1 MRREWLYG
9 TTRWVRLWNTVFN
22 EFSPDL
28 ILASLDLTQYE
39 SKTLLTTAKSMTKDW
54 PAHCLYL
61 AVLMLLFSTY
71 NNRAIALKY
80 SGYSLALVTIL
91 LLFFVDA
98 KNTLRSLNTPIY
110 KWLLLF
116 LGINAMALLQ
126 VDSAYRMDAVEHYRK
141 GLLQAGLL
149 ATAIALSLT
158 NLARIKWGI
167 WVFGLASLHIT
178 FFCLNEIVN
187 FPVQNAVLDHATL
200 YRDYCFRF
208 IFYFPFLI
216 VLFATTG
223 WPIKAVWLFL
233 PSLQLALL
241 AFSGFRGSWIGF
253 LVIVAQWLFFF
264 RPNRRIFISVAALMV
279 LSAVAASSSNYV
291 LMKFKQTDTGARWD
305 GAWRATVDMIRD
317 KPIVGHG
324 LSSQVFR
331 EENNRLADQHP
342 SWVIGKNLTG
352 PHSIF
357 LDSAF
362 SAGLPA
368 LGVLLAIYWLV
379 IRDTLWVIRTTAN
392 QALRRYAVAS
402 LCSFVGF
409 FVVLGLTESLRWELL
424 GLSVGLTMS
433 LVKVARNLEPSG
445 RIR

>member
-1 MRREWLYG
+1 M
-9 TTRWVRLWNTVFN
+9 RLWNTVFN

-28 ILASLDLTQYE
+28 ILTSLDLTQYE
-39 SKTLLTTAKSMTKDW
+39 SKTLLTTAKSTAKDW
-54 PAHCLYL
+54 SAHCLYL

-71 NNRAIALKY
+71 NSRAIALKY
-80 SGYSLALVTIL
+80 SGYGLAIVTIL

-116 LGINAMALLQ
+116 LGINAVALLQ
-126 VDSAYRMDAVEHYRK
+126 ADSAYRLDAIEHYRK
-141 GLLQAGLL
+141 GLLQASLL
-149 ATAIALSLT
+149 AAAIAISLT
-158 NLARIKWGI
+158 NLGRIKWGI
-167 WVFGLASLHIT
+167 WVLGLASLYIT
-178 FFCLNEIVN
+178 IFCLKEIIN
-187 FPVQNAVLDHATL
+187 FPLQNAILDHATL

-208 IFYFPFLI
+208 VFYFPFLI
-216 VLFATTG
+216 VLFATTV
-223 WPIKAVWLFL
+223 WPLKAGWLFL
-233 PSLQLALL
+233 LSLQLALL
-241 AFSGFRGSWIGF
+241 AFSGFRGGWIGF
-253 LVIVAQWLFFF
+253 LVILALWLYFF
-264 RPNRRIFISVAALMV
+264 RPNRRTLISVAALTV
-279 LSAVAASSSNYV
+279 LLAVAASSSNYV
-291 LMKFKQTDTGARWD
+291 LMKFKQADTGARWD
-305 GAWRATVDMIRD
+305 GAWRATVDMIKN
-317 KPIVGHG
+317 KPLLGHG

-331 EENNRLADQHP
+331 EENNQLADQHP
-342 SWVIGKNLTG
+342 SWIIGKNLTG

-392 QALRRYAVAS
+392 QALRKYAVAS